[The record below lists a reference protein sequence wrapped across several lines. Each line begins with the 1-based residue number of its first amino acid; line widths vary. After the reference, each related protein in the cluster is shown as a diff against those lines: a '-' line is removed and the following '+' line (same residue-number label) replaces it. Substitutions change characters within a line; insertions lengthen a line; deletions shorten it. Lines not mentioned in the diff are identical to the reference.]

1 MNRRNVNKPFT
12 MKNEWG
18 LEHSSE
24 VEQVPH
30 THKALGSI
38 PVTSTEKMQMDSKD
52 TQKCSV
58 SLNLQRETQRRSSHE
73 GLTPGIDEDAEEP
86 ELSVNGRSGCS
97 LQHLLGPRAHR

>member
-1 MNRRNVNKPFT
+1 M
-12 MKNEWG
+12 

-24 VEQVPH
+24 VEQFPH
-30 THKALGSI
+30 THKDLGSI

-58 SLNLQRETQRRSSHE
+58 SLNLLQETDTQKSSSYE
-73 GLTPGIDEDAEEP
+73 GLTPGIDEDAS
-86 ELSVNGRSGCS
+86 ELNVNGRSGCS

>member
-1 MNRRNVNKPFT
+1 MNRRNVNKPSERPFT
-12 MKNEWG
+12 MKREWG

-52 TQKCSV
+52 TR
-58 SLNLQRETQRRSSHE
+58 NARY
-73 GLTPGIDEDAEEP
+73 P
-86 ELSVNGRSGCS
+86 
-97 LQHLLGPRAHR
+97 

>member
-1 MNRRNVNKPFT
+1 M
-12 MKNEWG
+12 

-24 VEQVPH
+24 VEQFPH
-30 THKALGSI
+30 THKDLGSI

-58 SLNLQRETQRRSSHE
+58 SLNLLQETDTQKSSSYE
-73 GLTPGIDEDAEEP
+73 GLTPGIDEDAS
-86 ELSVNGRSGCS
+86 ELNVNGKSGCS